1 MLLNYKNNKI
11 KLVPLK
17 LVSRHQPPTKT
28 STGGYLCGFVKLRG
42 LNNRFWMWVGE
53 VDHPLKV
60 RGYVDSFSKIY
71 EDETNHFEWRFH
83 MVFNVL
89 ETSWHGFILWN

>member
-42 LNNRFWMWVGE
+42 LNNRF
-53 VDHPLKV
+53 
-60 RGYVDSFSKIY
+60 
-71 EDETNHFEWRFH
+71 
-83 MVFNVL
+83 
-89 ETSWHGFILWN
+89 